1 MKLVEL
7 LGIPDKGDVFNVEA
21 KVKTVY
27 KVEAKATEYSS
38 HRQNIILEEGPLEVK
53 TTLWD
58 CEEVSR
64 SAVGKTI
71 KFSAAK
77 KGSYEGKP
85 QLNVSKEA
93 TIGFT
98 GDAPVPQQG
107 NKPIHVETDRDIS
120 FDKAYA
126 KDIIVARVNKGH
138 YDEKDN
144 VAIMADWIALIKGS
158 VNWNKVE
165 EKVET
170 GEVNPF

>member
-7 LGIPDKGDVFNVEA
+7 LAIPDKGDCFNVEA
-21 KVKTVY
+21 KVKTVF
-27 KVEAKATEYSS
+27 KVENKATEFST

-93 TIGFT
+93 KIEVIGSEPVRE
-98 GDAPVPQQG
+98 PVPG
-107 NKPIHVETDRDIS
+107 VVHEVIDRDIS

-126 KDIIVARVNKGH
+126 KDIIVARINNGF
-138 YDEKDN
+138 YSDKDN

-158 VNWNKVE
+158 VNWNKT
-165 EKVET
+165 EKVEP

>member
-7 LGIPDKGDVFNVEA
+7 LAIPDKGDVFNVEA
-21 KVKTVY
+21 RVKTVY
-27 KVEAKATEYSS
+27 KVENKATEFSS
-38 HRQNIILEEGPLEVK
+38 HRQNVILEEGPLEVK

-64 SAVGKTI
+64 LAVGKTI

-85 QLNVSKEA
+85 QLNVSKDAKVEV
-93 TIGFT
+93 IGGEFVREP
-98 GDAPVPQQG
+98 APGTTHEIV
-107 NKPIHVETDRDIS
+107 DRDIS

-126 KDIIVARVNKGH
+126 KDIIVARINKGF
-138 YDEKDN
+138 YDDKDN
-144 VAIMADWIALIKGS
+144 VKIMADWIALIKGS
-158 VNWNKVE
+158 VNWSKE
-165 EKVET
+165 EKQEA

>member
-93 TIGFT
+93 KVEVIG
-98 GDAPVPQQG
+98 GEPIREPVSG
-107 NKPIHVETDRDIS
+107 VVHEVVDRDIS

-126 KDIIVARVNKGH
+126 KDIIVARINKGH
-138 YDEKDN
+138 YDGKEN
-144 VAIMADWIALIKGS
+144 VVIMADWIALIKGS
-158 VNWNKVE
+158 VNWNKAE